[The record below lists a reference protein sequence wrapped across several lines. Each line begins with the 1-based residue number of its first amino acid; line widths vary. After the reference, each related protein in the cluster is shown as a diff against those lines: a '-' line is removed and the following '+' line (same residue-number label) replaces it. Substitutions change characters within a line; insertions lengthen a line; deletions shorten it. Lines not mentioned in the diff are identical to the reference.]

1 MVGLVAQLLE
11 MVVQVLNSNHFL
23 FNFTLLG
30 GNGGKGGFGGK
41 GGDGIQGPSIALLV
55 SCFRLPIIYSFSQAR
70 GNGKPSSKFLTLSVS
85 SGKGQ
90 GIREL
95 CYDGLKSFS
104 CESFCVYFQK
114 FSFHSHTVGKSE
126 CVHDSTMNAIHDSPN
141 VVMKEAS
148 TTQKEFI
155 PTEVKV
161 LSACS
166 AVMSAVIVYIVA
178 SYVDK
183 AYKGLENRRMGIT

>member
-1 MVGLVAQLLE
+1 
-11 MVVQVLNSNHFL
+11 
-23 FNFTLLG
+23 
-30 GNGGKGGFGGK
+30 
-41 GGDGIQGPSIALLV
+41 
-55 SCFRLPIIYSFSQAR
+55 
-70 GNGKPSSKFLTLSVS
+70 
-85 SGKGQ
+85 
-90 GIREL
+90 
-95 CYDGLKSFS
+95 
-104 CESFCVYFQK
+104 
-114 FSFHSHTVGKSE
+114 
-126 CVHDSTMNAIHDSPN
+126 MNAIHDSPN